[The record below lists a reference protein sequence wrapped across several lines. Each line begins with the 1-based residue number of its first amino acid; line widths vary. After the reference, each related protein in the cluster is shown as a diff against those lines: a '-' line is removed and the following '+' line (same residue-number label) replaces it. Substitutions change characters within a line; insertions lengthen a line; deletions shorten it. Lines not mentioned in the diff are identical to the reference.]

1 MRRNIFFQER
11 SRLFSRKVISYYLL
25 TVIIYYILY
34 VYNVDVDVDVDYCS
48 GLFVLEKKRRSVHVS
63 VYKIYKFLNAPYPI
77 TINSCV
83 FFKIQTNKILLVS
96 ILYIILYYI

>member
-34 VYNVDVDVDVDYCS
+34 VYNVDVDVDYCS

-96 ILYIILYYI
+96 ILYIILYINNW